1 MDAKF
6 QISEYPFN
14 ADLESSII
22 ENHREF
28 LAWPLVYLLRNDR
41 VLEAY
46 IGETTDVINR
56 LKTHSKNEQ
65 KQKNSEVHLI
75 LSKYFNKSATLD
87 LESNLIRYLHADG
100 KFKLQNGN
108 LGLTNHSYHQRELYW
123 EIFQGIWNE
132 LRGMGIARHSLDHI
146 DNSDLFKYSPY
157 KTLSPEQLIGLKTI
171 LQCLLDENS
180 KTTLIH
186 GGAGTGKTILA
197 LFIFK
202 LLKTDLS
209 NFNLSDFGDDHQELI
224 ELISAVK
231 EKYGDQLEMALVIPM
246 SSFRTTISKVFK
258 NISGLSPK
266 MVIGPAELA
275 SKKYDLVIVDEAHRL
290 RRRVNL
296 GSYFKSFD
304 DASEKLGFDKFEHT
318 ELDWV
323 LKQSKKS
330 LMFYDRFQTIK
341 PSDVST
347 TQFDKLANSKYT
359 RVEVLKN
366 QFRSQGGNDLVAFIG
381 DLLDGNLSR
390 LKPFQHSKFELKL
403 FDDLSDMTSAISEK
417 EKEYQLS
424 RLVAGYAW
432 EWVSKNDNTKND
444 IVIGDVE
451 LKWNSKNI
459 DWVNSANAINEVGC
473 IHTTQGYDLNYVGV
487 IIGPELDYDFEMKS
501 LIIYPERYK
510 DKAGK
515 NTIKDPQVLK
525 DFILNIYKTILLRG
539 IRGTYIYACNPN
551 LRTFLSQYIGTHPPK
566 MSEVVQLEMLDS
578 PNENTVPFYN
588 LWAAAGSFSDLQQ
601 VTEMKYIEIDDSSNT
616 YSDSFFACKV
626 EGESMNKVIPS
637 GSICLFDRN
646 TAGSRNG
653 KIVLVE
659 LTDFRDEESG
669 SSYTVKEY
677 SSKKTISEDGWEHA
691 EIRLLP
697 LSTESFSPIVLRDEE
712 TQRLKII
719 GVFVR
724 VLGVY

>member
-1 MDAKF
+1 MSAKF
-6 QISEYPFN
+6 EISEYPFD
-14 ADLESSII
+14 ADLESAII
-22 ENHREF
+22 QNHREF

-41 VLEAY
+41 ALEAY

-123 EIFQGIWNE
+123 DIFQGIWNE
-132 LRGMGIARHSLDHI
+132 LRGIGIARHSLEHI

-157 KTLSPEQLIGLKTI
+157 KTLSPEQLLGLKTI
-171 LQCLLDENS
+171 LNCLLDENS

-197 LFIFK
+197 LFVFK

-224 ELISAVK
+224 ELMHSVK
-231 EKYGDQLEMALVIPM
+231 SKYGDHLEMALVIPM

-258 NISGLSPK
+258 NISGLSSD

-296 GSYFKSFD
+296 GSYFSSFD
-304 DASEKLGFDKFEHT
+304 KASEKLGFDKSVHT

-330 LMFYDRFQTIK
+330 LLFYDKFQTIK
-341 PSDVST
+341 PSDVNSD
-347 TQFDKLANSKYT
+347 QFEQLANSKFT

-366 QFRSQGGNDLVAFIG
+366 QFRSKGGNDLVAFIG
-381 DLLDGNLSR
+381 DLLDGNHLR
-390 LKPFQHSKFELKL
+390 LKPFQHPHFELKL
-403 FDDLSDMTSAISEK
+403 FDDLGEMKSAISEQ
-417 EKEYQLS
+417 EDIHQLS

-432 EWVSKNDNTKND
+432 EWISKKDPSKND

-459 DWVNSANAINEVGC
+459 DWVNSSNAMNEVGC

-487 IIGPELDYDFEMKS
+487 IIGPELDYDLESKS
-501 LIIYPERYK
+501 LIVYPEHYK

-515 NTIKDPQVLK
+515 NTIKDARVLK
-525 DFILNIYKTILLRG
+525 EYILNIYKTILLRG

-551 LRTFLSQYIGTHPPK
+551 LREYLSQFIVK
-566 MSEVVQLEMLDS
+566 NQEKKVEAVELEFLDS
-578 PNENTVPFYN
+578 PNERTVPFYN
-588 LWAAAGSFSDLQQ
+588 LSAAAGNFSELQQ
-601 VTEMKYIEIDDSSNT
+601 VNELSYIEIDGGDKLSET
-616 YSDSFFACKV
+616 YFACRV
-626 EGESMNKVIPS
+626 LGESMNKVIPS

-677 SSKKTISEDGWEHA
+677 SSKKTVSEDGWEHA

-697 LSTESFSPIVLRDEE
+697 LSTEPFAPIVLRDEE
-712 TQRLKII
+712 THRLKVI

-724 VLGVY
+724 VMGFG

>member
-1 MDAKF
+1 MEAKF
-6 QISEYPFN
+6 EISEYPFN
-14 ADLESSII
+14 VDVESAII

-28 LAWPLVYLLRNDR
+28 LAWPLVYLLRNDHF
-41 VLEAY
+41 LEAY

-56 LKTHSKNEQ
+56 LKAHSKNEQ

-75 LSKYFNKSATLD
+75 FSKYFNKSATLD

-123 EIFQGIWNE
+123 DIFQGIWNE
-132 LRGMGIARHSLDHI
+132 LRGMGVARHSLEYI

-157 KTLSPEQLIGLKTI
+157 KTLSSEQLIGLKTI
-171 LQCLLDENS
+171 LKCLLDPTA

-224 ELISAVK
+224 KLIDAVK
-231 EKYGDQLEMALVIPM
+231 NHYGENMEMALVIPM
-246 SSFRTTISKVFK
+246 SSFRNTISKVFK
-258 NISGLSPK
+258 NISGLSRN

-304 DASEKLGFDKFEHT
+304 QASEKLGFDKSIHT

-323 LKQSKKS
+323 VKQSQKS
-330 LMFYDRFQTIK
+330 LLFYDRFQTIK
-341 PSDVST
+341 PSDVAR
-347 TQFDKLANSKYT
+347 TQFEELQNSKST
-359 RVEVLKN
+359 RIEVLKN
-366 QFRSQGGNDLVAFIG
+366 QFRSKGGNDFVAFIY
-381 DLLDGNLSR
+381 DLLDGNIVK
-390 LKPFQHSKFELKL
+390 LKPFEHPHFELKL
-403 FDDLSDMTSAISEK
+403 FEDLKEMQEAILDK
-417 EKEYQLS
+417 ERVHQLS

-432 EWVSKNDNTKND
+432 EWVSKKDPTKND

-459 DWVNSANAINEVGC
+459 DWVNSINAMKEVGC

-487 IIGPELDYDFEMKS
+487 IIGPELDYDPELKT
-501 LIIYPERYK
+501 LIVYPERYK

-515 NTIKDPQVLK
+515 NTIKDARILK
-525 DFILNIYKTILLRG
+525 DYILNIYKTIILRG
-539 IRGTYIYACNPN
+539 IRGSYIYACNPN
-551 LRTFLSQYIGTHPPK
+551 LRQYLAQYAVKHPSKERESIELKFL
-566 MSEVVQLEMLDS
+566 DF
-578 PNENTVPFYN
+578 PNDHTVPFYN
-588 LWAAAGSFSDLQQ
+588 LSAAAGSFSDLQF
-601 VTEMKYIEIDDSSNT
+601 VDDMKFIEFKTSHLHL
-616 YSDSFFACKV
+616 DSFFACRV
-626 EGESMNKVIPS
+626 VGESMNKVIPS
-637 GSICLFDRN
+637 NSVCLFERY
-646 TAGSRNG
+646 TTGSRNG

-677 SSKKTISEDGWEHA
+677 SSKKTQSEEGWEHS
-691 EIRLLP
+691 EICLLP
-697 LSTESFSPIVLRDEE
+697 LSTELFEPIVLRDEE
-712 TQRLKII
+712 SQRLKVI
-719 GVFVR
+719 GLFVK
-724 VLGVY
+724 VLG

>member
-1 MDAKF
+1 MEAKF
-6 QISEYPFN
+6 EISEYPFN
-14 ADLESSII
+14 ADLESAII

-56 LKTHSKNEQ
+56 LKAHSKNAQ

-123 EIFQGIWNE
+123 DIFQGIWDQ
-132 LRGMGIARHSLDHI
+132 LRGMGIARHSLEYI

-157 KTLSPEQLIGLKTI
+157 KTLSAEQLLGMKTI
-171 LQCLLDENS
+171 LQCLLDS
-180 KTTLIH
+180 TAKTTLIH

-224 ELISAVK
+224 ELIHEVK
-231 EKYGDQLEMALVIPM
+231 SLYGENMEMALVIPM

-258 NISGLSPK
+258 NISGLSPN

-296 GSYFKSFD
+296 GSYFNAFD
-304 DASEKLGFDKFEHT
+304 KASEKLGFDKEVNT

-323 LKQSKKS
+323 LKQSQKS
-330 LMFYDRFQTIK
+330 LLFYDRFQTIK
-341 PSDVST
+341 PSDVAR
-347 TQFDKLANSKYT
+347 TQFEELEHSKGT
-359 RVEVLKN
+359 RMEVLKN
-366 QFRSQGGNDLVAFIG
+366 QFRSKGGNDFVSFIY
-381 DLLDGNLSR
+381 DLLDGNSAK
-390 LKPFQHSKFELKL
+390 LKRFQHPHFELKL
-403 FDDLSDMTSAISEK
+403 FEDLQEMQEAIREQ
-417 EKEYQLS
+417 ERVHQLS

-432 EWVSKNDNTKND
+432 EWVSKKNPSQND
-444 IVIGDVE
+444 IVIGNVE

-459 DWVNSANAINEVGC
+459 DWVNSANAMNEVGC

-487 IIGPELDYDFEMKS
+487 IIGPELDYDPVS
-501 LIIYPERYK
+501 RTLIVYPERYK

-515 NTIKDPQVLK
+515 NTIKDVQILK
-525 DFILNIYKTILLRG
+525 DYILNIYKTIILRG
-539 IRGTYIYACNPN
+539 IRGSYIYACNPH
-551 LRTFLSQYIGTHPPK
+551 LREYLSQFMDK
-566 MSEVVQLEMLDS
+566 KLQKKDEVFEIKFLDS
-578 PNENTVPFYN
+578 PNERTVPFYN
-588 LWAAAGSFSDLQQ
+588 LSAAAGSFTDVQL
-601 VTEMKYIEIDDSSNT
+601 VDDVKFIELENSPIGKDS
-616 YSDSFFACKV
+616 YFACRV
-626 EGESMNKVIPS
+626 VGESMNKVIPS
-637 GSICLFDRN
+637 GSICLFERYN
-646 TAGSRNG
+646 AGSRNG

-669 SSYTVKEY
+669 SCYTVKEY
-677 SSKKTISEDGWEHA
+677 SSKKTVSDEGWEHT

-697 LSTESFSPIVLRDEE
+697 LSTEPFSPIVLRDEE
-712 TQRLKII
+712 SQRLRVI
-719 GVFVR
+719 GVFVMVVGR
-724 VLGVY
+724 G

>member
-1 MDAKF
+1 MKAKF
-6 QISEYPFN
+6 EISEYPFN
-14 ADLESSII
+14 VDVESAII

-41 VLEAY
+41 ILEAY

-56 LKTHSKNEQ
+56 LKAHYKNEQ

-75 LSKYFNKSATLD
+75 FSKYFNKSATLD

-108 LGLTNHSYHQRELYW
+108 FGLTNHSYHQRELYW
-123 EIFQGIWNE
+123 DIFQGIWNE
-132 LRGMGIARHSLDHI
+132 LRGMGIARHSLEYI

-157 KTLSPEQLIGLKTI
+157 KTLSSEQLMGLKTI
-171 LQCLLDENS
+171 LQCLLDTTA

-209 NFNLSDFGDDHQELI
+209 DFNLSDFGDDHQELI
-224 ELISAVK
+224 KLINDVK
-231 EKYGDQLEMALVIPM
+231 SNYGENMEMALVIPM

-258 NISGLSPK
+258 NISGLSRN

-304 DASEKLGFDKFEHT
+304 QASEKLGFDKSMHT

-323 LKQSKKS
+323 VKQSQKS
-330 LMFYDRFQTIK
+330 LLFYDKFQTIK
-341 PSDVST
+341 PSDVAR
-347 TQFDKLANSKYT
+347 TQFDDLEKSTSTRIEALRNQIRSK
-359 RVEVLKN
+359 
-366 QFRSQGGNDLVAFIG
+366 GGNDVVTFIHE
-381 DLLDGNLSR
+381 LLDGNAVK
-390 LKPFQHSKFELKL
+390 LKVFDHPQFELKL
-403 FDDLSDMTSAISEK
+403 FEDLKEMQEAIIEQ
-417 EKEYQLS
+417 ERVYQLS
-424 RLVAGYAW
+424 RMVAGYAW
-432 EWVSKNDNTKND
+432 EWVSKKDPTKND

-459 DWVNSANAINEVGC
+459 DWVNSTNAMSEVGC

-487 IIGPELDYDFEMKS
+487 IIGPELDYDPELKT
-501 LIIYPERYK
+501 LIVYPERYK

-515 NTIKDPQVLK
+515 NTIKDVQILK
-525 DFILNIYKTILLRG
+525 GYILNIYKTIILRG
-539 IRGTYIYACNPN
+539 IRGSYIYVCNPN
-551 LRTFLSQYIGTHPPK
+551 LRQYFAQYIVKYPSK
-566 MSEVVQLEMLDS
+566 ERESVEIKFLDF
-578 PNENTVPFYN
+578 PNERTVPYYN
-588 LWAAAGSFSDLQQ
+588 LSAAAGSFSDLQI
-601 VTEMKYIEIDDSSNT
+601 VEDTTFIELETRHLHLESL
-616 YSDSFFACKV
+616 FACRV
-626 EGESMNKVIPS
+626 VGESMNKVIPS
-637 GSICLFDRN
+637 GSICLFERY
-646 TAGSRNG
+646 TTGSRNG

-659 LTDFRDEESG
+659 LTDFQDEESG

-677 SSKKTISEDGWEHA
+677 SSKKTQSEEGWEHT

-697 LSTESFSPIVLRDEE
+697 LSTEPFAPIILRDEE
-712 TQRLKII
+712 SQRLKVI
-719 GVFVR
+719 GVFVK
-724 VLGVY
+724 VLG